1 MTTEAARALEAILMV
16 APEPVETNLLAQ
28 LLEVSQEQIE
38 QLATDLQAGYDA
50 EGRGFMIARI
60 AGGYR
65 FQSHPDLAPYVE
77 RFVLEGQS
85 ARMSAAALETLAIVA
100 YKQPLSRSQIA
111 AIRGVN
117 VDGVM
122 RTLQQRGYIEEVAR
136 DPGPGQAVLFGTTRE
151 FLARLGLDTIDDLPS
166 VADLMPGADVVEA
179 LEQGLRAE
187 PLTLP
192 VTDDDDRADEA
203 GDEAN
208 RADEARGEEDV
219 EDDVTVSSGVDVV
232 DDAADVPD
240 AIEEPAWMREHA
252 PSTPGSDVDEPDP
265 SDAPS
270 STSVE

>member
-1 MTTEAARALEAILMV
+1 
-16 APEPVETNLLAQ
+16 
-28 LLEVSQEQIE
+28 
-38 QLATDLQAGYDA
+38 
-50 EGRGFMIARI
+50 
-60 AGGYR
+60 
-65 FQSHPDLAPYVE
+65 
-77 RFVLEGQS
+77 
-85 ARMSAAALETLAIVA
+85 
-100 YKQPLSRSQIA
+100 
-111 AIRGVN
+111 
-117 VDGVM
+117 
-122 RTLQQRGYIEEVAR
+122 
-136 DPGPGQAVLFGTTRE
+136 VLFGTTRE